1 MLKNSFYKIIIIIR
15 SLYSIIKCKIQK
27 IVIGNYF
34 IIQYPH
40 NSLDL
45 RSEFI
50 LNNLNLNKS
59 INILR
64 FNEINFKSLLTFL
77 NVPNSVSFSPF

>member
-1 MLKNSFYKIIIIIR
+1 M
-15 SLYSIIKCKIQK
+15 IQK

-77 NVPNSVSFSPF
+77 NVPNSVSFSPFEKSDSKKFFSNLRKIFIEI